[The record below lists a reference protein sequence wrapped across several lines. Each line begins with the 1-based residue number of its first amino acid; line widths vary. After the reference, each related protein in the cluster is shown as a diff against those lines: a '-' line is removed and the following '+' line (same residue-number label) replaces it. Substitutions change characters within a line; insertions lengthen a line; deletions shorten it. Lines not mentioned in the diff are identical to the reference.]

1 MYPWGEGQAEH
12 SSVKAIIE
20 VSTEWASA
28 FSQSM
33 DPSHS
38 DVNEHSDVNDV
49 NVILSYY
56 DNTLIM

>member
-1 MYPWGEGQAEH
+1 
-12 SSVKAIIE
+12 
-20 VSTEWASA
+20 
-28 FSQSM
+28 M